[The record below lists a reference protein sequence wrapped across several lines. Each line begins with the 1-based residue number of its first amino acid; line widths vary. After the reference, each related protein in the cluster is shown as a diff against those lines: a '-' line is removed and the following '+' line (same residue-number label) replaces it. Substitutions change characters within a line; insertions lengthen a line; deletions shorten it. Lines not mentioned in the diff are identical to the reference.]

1 MKNDCTNLVS
11 RNPIETSLIIANAHI
26 QKANPSL

>member
-1 MKNDCTNLVS
+1 MKNDYTNLVS
-11 RNPIETSLIIANAHI
+11 RNPIEAPLTIANAHI